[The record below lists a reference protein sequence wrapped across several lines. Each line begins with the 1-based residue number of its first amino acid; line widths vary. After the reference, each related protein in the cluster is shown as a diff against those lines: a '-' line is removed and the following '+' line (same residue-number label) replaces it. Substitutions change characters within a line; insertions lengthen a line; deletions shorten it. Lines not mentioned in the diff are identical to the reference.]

1 LIWDRQASPK
11 ARSIGWFKDRKRAEQ
26 FMASLEKKVDMPQ
39 GKPAVTPPD
48 PVKLAPIV
56 QQLPVQL
63 LEMNE
68 TTLASAAA

>member
-1 LIWDRQASPK
+1 
-11 ARSIGWFKDRKRAEQ
+11 
-26 FMASLEKKVDMPQ
+26 MASLEKKVDMPQ